1 MSSKDV
7 LGDRR
12 VVGVLDRAV
21 WGINPVLDLAYTDP
35 LGLKGRTFVPNDAQ
49 RSAAEA
55 LLDGAARVLDAI
67 RFPGTDAWS
76 KATEEERARWWVT
89 RLGAINTIA
98 VAFPGMFGV
107 LLNRLPIQDLLGF
120 ANQAVV
126 LVAVARE
133 HGVTD
138 RAEQV
143 DLLASVLCLRE
154 VEAHVLPNPQGQDTS
169 DSEARSWQPFA
180 VIGNLIGTARIF
192 RAISGELEKRPQP
205 GKVFSML
212 GNLPVVGAV
221 AGYLGERG
229 ALVRAAE
236 QGEGWIATRKAR
248 GLSGRGAQG
257 HAESVSP
264 RL

>member
-12 VVGVLDRAV
+12 VVSVLDRAV
-21 WGINPVLDLAYTDP
+21 WGINPVLDLVYTDP
-35 LGLKGRTFVPNDAQ
+35 LGLKARTFVPTEAERNV
-49 RSAAEA
+49 AEA
-55 LLDGAARVLDAI
+55 LLDWAAHLLDVI
-67 RFPGTDAWS
+67 RFPGTDAWG
-76 KATEEERARWWVT
+76 KATADERARWWVT
-89 RLGAINTIA
+89 RLGAVNTIA

-107 LLNRLPIQDLLGF
+107 LLNRLPIQELLGF

-138 RAEQV
+138 RADQV
-143 DLLASVLCLRE
+143 DLLASVLCRRE
-154 VEAHVLPNPQGQDTS
+154 VEAHVLPNPKGQDS
-169 DSEARSWQPFA
+169 ASEARSWQPFA
-180 VIGNLIGTARIF
+180 VVGNLIGTARIF

-205 GKVFSML
+205 GKVFSVL
-212 GNLPVVGAV
+212 GNLPIVGAV

-248 GLSGRGAQG
+248 SLSGRDAQG
-257 HAESVSP
+257 HAESVAP